1 MTRTLRAAV
10 AAALIALPAAA
21 SAQDRA
27 AAPAKDAANVTGTW
41 TYVVVTDN
49 GTGEPTV
56 RLVQDED
63 GKLTGSYASRMLGDR
78 PLTGY
83 VKGDSVVFVLEPA
96 SPEAPAL
103 TYKGVLLA
111 PDSIKGVVDFGG
123 MGGATFTAK
132 KQTPL

>member
-1 MTRTLRAAV
+1 MPSLVRAAAV
-10 AAALIALPAAA
+10 AALLALPAAA
-21 SAQDRA
+21 SAQEKPA
-27 AAPAKDAANVTGTW
+27 AAKAATDVTGTW
-41 TYVVVTDN
+41 TYTVVTDN

-56 RLVQDED
+56 RLVQAKD

-96 SPEAPAL
+96 SADAPAL